1 MNVLF
6 IGAPGSGKGTQSR
19 TLCEKFKF
27 IQLSTGDIL
36 RDSIVSGDSI
46 GLEAKKLMD
55 KGMLVPDDII
65 SKLVEAWIVK
75 KNSQE
80 KANIIFDGFPR
91 TVNQVN
97 ELTKILSKINL
108 KIDYVFYFKTNDIL
122 LIDRLTGR
130 RTCSKCGEI
139 YHLTTKPSKV
149 DGICDLCGG
158 ELKHRSDDRK
168 EVIEERLVQ
177 YYNNTRPVIDLYKNS
192 GVFVELDAMIDPDNL
207 FKNISKLLKLN
218 N

>member
-1 MNVLF
+1 M
-6 IGAPGSGKGTQSR
+6 
-19 TLCEKFKF
+19 
-27 IQLSTGDIL
+27 
-36 RDSIVSGDSI
+36 
-46 GLEAKKLMD
+46 
-55 KGMLVPDDII
+55 
-65 SKLVEAWIVK
+65 
-75 KNSQE
+75 
-80 KANIIFDGFPR
+80 
-91 TVNQVN
+91 
-97 ELTKILSKINL
+97 